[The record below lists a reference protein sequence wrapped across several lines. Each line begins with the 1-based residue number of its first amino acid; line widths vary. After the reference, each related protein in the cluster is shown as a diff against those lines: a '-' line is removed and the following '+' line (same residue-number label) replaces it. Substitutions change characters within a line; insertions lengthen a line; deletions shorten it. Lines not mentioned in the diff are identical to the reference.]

1 MKKKTN
7 AGVLNIQDLVLSE
20 ASNSNGALGIS
31 AQKRRRLVIKSSD
44 EED

>member
-1 MKKKTN
+1 MN

-20 ASNSNGALGIS
+20 ASNSNRALVIS
-31 AQKRRRLVIKSSD
+31 AQKRRRLVIESSD